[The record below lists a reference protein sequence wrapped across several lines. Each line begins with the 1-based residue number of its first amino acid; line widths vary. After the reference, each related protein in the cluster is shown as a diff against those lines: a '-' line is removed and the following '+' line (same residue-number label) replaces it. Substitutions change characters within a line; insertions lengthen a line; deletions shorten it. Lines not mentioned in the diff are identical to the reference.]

1 MPEEIHSSFSIFYL
15 KYDNIN
21 GKVRCSSRQDGD
33 RLRLKAR
40 QCTKKLKVLF
50 EEAGMT
56 RSQRDQAIVIR
67 DEKQLLAV
75 EGFGVSEWAEA
86 HSGDQALKITI
97 CRDSSD
103 TGETN
108 E

>member
-1 MPEEIHSSFSIFYL
+1 
-15 KYDNIN
+15 
-21 GKVRCSSRQDGD
+21 
-33 RLRLKAR
+33 
-40 QCTKKLKVLF
+40 VLF

-86 HSGDQALKITI
+86 HPGDQALKITI

>member
-21 GKVRCSSRQDGD
+21 GKLICSSRKDGD

-40 QCTKKLKVLF
+40 QCTKKLKALF

-56 RSQRDQAIVIR
+56 QFQREQVIVIR
-67 DEKQLLAV
+67 DEKQVLAV

-86 HSGDQALKITI
+86 HPGDRALKITI
-97 CRDSSD
+97 RRNSSD
-103 TGETN
+103 TGETQ
-108 E
+108 